1 MRRPERTL
9 HPRVLIMW
17 WTMGAALV
25 LVATVVAVVVAVSA
39 DLSPWLPATVAMAA
53 AVLAAA
59 VPPLRYRRWRYE
71 IRQRDLFLSHGA
83 LFQVLTLIPFDRI
96 QFVETHQGPLDR
108 LFGLTQLVVFTAAG
122 RAGQIP
128 GLEASEAEALREEL
142 SKVAG
147 VATV

>member
-1 MRRPERTL
+1 
-9 HPRVLIMW
+9 MW
-17 WTMGAALV
+17 WTIGAALAL
-25 LVATVVAVVVAVSA
+25 LVIGAASAVAASA
-39 DLSPWLPATVAMAA
+39 GLSAWLPAAAAA
-53 AVLAAA
+53 AVVLAVA

-71 IRQRDLFLSHGA
+71 IRERDLFISHGA
-83 LFQVLTLIPFDRI
+83 LFQVLTLVPFDRI

-108 LFGLTQLVVFTAAG
+108 LFGLTQLVVYTAAG

-128 GLEASEAEALREEL
+128 GLEVSVAEALREEL

>member
-1 MRRPERTL
+1 
-9 HPRVLIMW
+9 MW
-17 WTMGAALV
+17 WTVGAALV
-25 LVATVVAVVVAVSA
+25 VLATGAAVVVAVSA
-39 DLSPWLPATVAMAA
+39 ELSAWLPATVAIAA
-53 AVLAAA
+53 AVLAAV

-71 IRQRDLFLSHGA
+71 IRERDLFVSHGA

-128 GLEASEAEALREEL
+128 GLEASVAEALREEL